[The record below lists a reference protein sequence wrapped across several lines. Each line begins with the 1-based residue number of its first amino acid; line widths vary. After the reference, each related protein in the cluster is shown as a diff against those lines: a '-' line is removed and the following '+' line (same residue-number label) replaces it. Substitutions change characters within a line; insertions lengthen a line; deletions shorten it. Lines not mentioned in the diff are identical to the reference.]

1 MDVLDVEVLQDPFV
15 FRREVR
21 ADLRFV
27 LVVVA
32 AVAEELG
39 VRAVLHERL
48 GIGLRK
54 KMLLLSKHY

>member
-1 MDVLDVEVLQDPFV
+1 MDVLYVEVLQDLFV
-15 FRREVR
+15 LRREVR

-39 VRAVLHERL
+39 VRAVLYERL
-48 GIGLRK
+48 GIGLK
-54 KMLLLSKHY
+54 KILLPSLHY